1 MKRLIIV
8 GSPRSNGRSAHLAEM
23 LFEACIDECPDDEVS
38 LAPVSELAI
47 SACVGCDGCK
57 NSEGHVCVF
66 EDDMDEVREIL
77 DESDELIIVS
87 PVYFSGAP
95 APMKALLDRLQPYFW
110 TWEAGGNRRP
120 MTLHIIGE
128 GAGPNGYD
136 ALIDEVRAAGAVAG
150 FRLDRIVDWVG
161 KIDADGQIMAEGEEY
176 VPEGRK
182 VGFARIA
189 ADDIENIH
197 VVHAENLRQAR
208 KAKKAEKAAGAKSQA
223 GKQAGRGV
231 ASADASSAAKPE
243 HRPANADDRNAPGV
257 QNAQG
262 RPKLNIHS
270 TSKSQG
276 KRGSGPSGKRG
287 GRG

>member
-66 EDDMDEVREIL
+66 EDDMDEIREIL
-77 DESDELIIVS
+77 DEADELIVVS

-110 TWEAGGNRRP
+110 TWEAGGNRRS

-161 KIDADGQIMAEGEEY
+161 KIDADGQITAEGEEY

-189 ADDIENIH
+189 ADDIESIH

-208 KAKKAEKAAGAKSQA
+208 KAKKAEKAAGAKP
-223 GKQAGRGV
+223 QAGRQTGKGV
-231 ASADASSAAKPE
+231 ASADASSAAKPAPQ
-243 HRPANADDRNAPGV
+243 PANADDRNASGV

-270 TSKSQG
+270 TSKNQG
-276 KRGSGPSGKRG
+276 KRGPGPSGKRG

>member
-66 EDDMDEVREIL
+66 EDDMDEIREIL
-77 DESDELIIVS
+77 DESDELIVVS

-161 KIDADGQIMAEGEEY
+161 KIDADGQVTAEGEEY

-189 ADDIENIH
+189 ADDIESIH
-197 VVHAENLRQAR
+197 VVHAESLRQAR
-208 KAKKAEKAAGAKSQA
+208 KAKKAEKAAGAKFQA
-223 GKQAGRGV
+223 GKQTGKGV

-243 HRPANADDRNAPGV
+243 PRPANADDRNAPGV

-270 TSKSQG
+270 TSKNQG

>member
-66 EDDMDEVREIL
+66 EDDMDEIREFL
-77 DESDELIIVS
+77 DESDELIVVS

-161 KIDADGQIMAEGEEY
+161 KIDADGQIMAEGEEC

-208 KAKKAEKAAGAKSQA
+208 KAKKAEKAAGAKQRS

-287 GRG
+287 GRD

>member
-1 MKRLIIV
+1 MNVMSWLWLGGV
-8 GSPRSNGRSAHLAEM
+8 V
-23 LFEACIDECPDDEVS
+23 LFGAVEAATAGLVS
-38 LAPVSELAI
+38 I
-47 SACVGCDGCK
+47 W
-57 NSEGHVCVF
+57 F
-66 EDDMDEVREIL
+66 
-77 DESDELIIVS
+77 
-87 PVYFSGAP
+87 
-95 APMKALLDRLQPYFW
+95 
-110 TWEAGGNRRP
+110 
-120 MTLHIIGE
+120 
-128 GAGPNGYD
+128 
-136 ALIDEVRAAGAVAG
+136 AAGAVAG

-189 ADDIENIH
+189 ADDIESIH

-208 KAKKAEKAAGAKSQA
+208 KAKKAEKAAGAKPQA

-231 ASADASSAAKPE
+231 ASADASSDAKPE
-243 HRPANADDRNAPGV
+243 SQPANADDRNAPGV

-270 TSKSQG
+270 TSKNQG

>member
-66 EDDMDEVREIL
+66 EDDMDEIREIL
-77 DESDELIIVS
+77 DESDELIVVS

-95 APMKALLDRLQPYFW
+95 APMKALLDGLQPYFW

-208 KAKKAEKAAGAKSQA
+208 KAKKAEKAAGAKQQS

>member
-66 EDDMDEVREIL
+66 EDDMDEIREIL
-77 DESDELIIVS
+77 DESDELIVVS

-208 KAKKAEKAAGAKSQA
+208 KAKKAEKAAGAKQQS

-231 ASADASSAAKPE
+231 ASVDASSAAKPE

>member
-57 NSEGHVCVF
+57 NSEGHACVF
-66 EDDMDEVREIL
+66 EDDMDEIREIL

-110 TWEAGGNRRP
+110 TWEVGGNRRP

-161 KIDADGQIMAEGEEY
+161 RIDADGQITAEGEEY

-189 ADDIENIH
+189 ADDIESIH

-208 KAKKAEKAAGAKSQA
+208 KAKKAEKAAGAKPQA

-231 ASADASSAAKPE
+231 ASADASSAAKSEP
-243 HRPANADDRNAPGV
+243 RLANADDRNAPGV

-270 TSKSQG
+270 TSKNQG

>member
-66 EDDMDEVREIL
+66 EDDMDEIREIL
-77 DESDELIIVS
+77 DESDELIVVS

-120 MTLHIIGE
+120 MALHIIGE

-161 KIDADGQIMAEGEEY
+161 KIDADGQITAEGEEY

-208 KAKKAEKAAGAKSQA
+208 KAKKAEKAAGAKPRA
-223 GKQAGRGV
+223 GKQTGKGV
-231 ASADASSAAKPE
+231 ASVDASSAAKPE
-243 HRPANADDRNAPGV
+243 PRPANADDRNAPGV

-270 TSKSQG
+270 TSKNQG

>member
-57 NSEGHVCVF
+57 NSEGHMCVF
-66 EDDMDEVREIL
+66 QDDMDEIREIL
-77 DESDELIIVS
+77 DESDELIVVS

-110 TWEAGGNRRP
+110 TWEAGGSRRP

-161 KIDADGQIMAEGEEY
+161 KIDADGQITAEGEEY

-208 KAKKAEKAAGAKSQA
+208 KAKKVEKAAGAKPQA
-223 GKQAGRGV
+223 GKQAGKGGS
-231 ASADASSAAKPE
+231 SADASSAVKSE

-270 TSKSQG
+270 TSKNQG

>member
-66 EDDMDEVREIL
+66 EDDMDEIREIL
-77 DESDELIIVS
+77 DESDELIVVS

-208 KAKKAEKAAGAKSQA
+208 KAKKAEKAAGAKQQS

-270 TSKSQG
+270 TSKSQD

>member
-66 EDDMDEVREIL
+66 EDDMDEIREIL
-77 DESDELIIVS
+77 DESDELIVVS

-128 GAGPNGYD
+128 GEGPNGYD

-208 KAKKAEKAAGAKSQA
+208 KAKKAEKAAGAKQQS

-243 HRPANADDRNAPGV
+243 HRPANANDRNAPGV

>member
-66 EDDMDEVREIL
+66 EDDMDEIREIL
-77 DESDELIIVS
+77 DESDELIVVS

-110 TWEAGGNRRP
+110 TWAAGGSRRP

-161 KIDADGQIMAEGEEY
+161 KIDADGQITAEGEEY

-208 KAKKAEKAAGAKSQA
+208 KAKKAEKAAGAKPQASKQA
-223 GKQAGRGV
+223 GKGV
-231 ASADASSAAKPE
+231 ASAGASSAAKPE

>member
-1 MKRLIIV
+1 
-8 GSPRSNGRSAHLAEM
+8 
-23 LFEACIDECPDDEVS
+23 
-38 LAPVSELAI
+38 
-47 SACVGCDGCK
+47 
-57 NSEGHVCVF
+57 
-66 EDDMDEVREIL
+66 
-77 DESDELIIVS
+77 
-87 PVYFSGAP
+87 
-95 APMKALLDRLQPYFW
+95 
-110 TWEAGGNRRP
+110 

-161 KIDADGQIMAEGEEY
+161 KIDADGQITAEGEEY

-208 KAKKAEKAAGAKSQA
+208 KAKKAEKAAGAKQQS

-243 HRPANADDRNAPGV
+243 PQSANADDRNAPGV

-270 TSKSQG
+270 TSKNQG

>member
-38 LAPVSELAI
+38 LVPVSELAV

-66 EDDMDEVREIL
+66 EDDMDEIREIL
-77 DESDELIIVS
+77 DESDELIVVS

-208 KAKKAEKAAGAKSQA
+208 KAKKAEKAAGAKQQS

-243 HRPANADDRNAPGV
+243 HRPANANDRNAPGV

>member
-57 NSEGHVCVF
+57 NSEGHMCVF
-66 EDDMDEVREIL
+66 QDDMDEIREIL
-77 DESDELIIVS
+77 DESDELIVVS

-110 TWEAGGNRRP
+110 TWEAGGSRRP

-161 KIDADGQIMAEGEEY
+161 KIDADGQITAEGEEY

-208 KAKKAEKAAGAKSQA
+208 KAKKAEKAAGAKQQS

>member
-47 SACVGCDGCK
+47 SACVGCNGCK

-66 EDDMDEVREIL
+66 EDDMDEIREIL

-110 TWEAGGNRRP
+110 TWEAGGSRRP

-161 KIDADGQIMAEGEEY
+161 KIDADGRITAEGEEY

-208 KAKKAEKAAGAKSQA
+208 KAKKAEKAAGAKPQA
-223 GKQAGRGV
+223 GKQAGKGGS
-231 ASADASSAAKPE
+231 SADASSAAKPE

-270 TSKSQG
+270 TSKNQG

>member
-66 EDDMDEVREIL
+66 EDDMDEIREIL
-77 DESDELIIVS
+77 DESDELIVVS

-95 APMKALLDRLQPYFW
+95 APMKTLLDRLQPYFW

-208 KAKKAEKAAGAKSQA
+208 KAKKAEKAAGAKQQS

>member
-57 NSEGHVCVF
+57 NSEGHACVF
-66 EDDMDEVREIL
+66 EDDMDEIREIL
-77 DESDELIIVS
+77 DESDELIVVS

-189 ADDIENIH
+189 ADDIESIH

-208 KAKKAEKAAGAKSQA
+208 RAKKAEKAAGAKPQA

-231 ASADASSAAKPE
+231 ASADASSDAKPE
-243 HRPANADDRNAPGV
+243 SQPANADDRNAPGV

-270 TSKSQG
+270 TSKNQG

>member
-57 NSEGHVCVF
+57 NSEGHMCVF
-66 EDDMDEVREIL
+66 QDDMDEIREIL
-77 DESDELIIVS
+77 DESDELIVVS

-110 TWEAGGNRRP
+110 TWEAGGSRRP

-161 KIDADGQIMAEGEEY
+161 KIDADGQITAEGEEY

-208 KAKKAEKAAGAKSQA
+208 KAKKAEKAAGAKPQASKQA
-223 GKQAGRGV
+223 GKGV
-231 ASADASSAAKPE
+231 ASAGASSAAKPE

>member
-66 EDDMDEVREIL
+66 EDDMDEIREIL
-77 DESDELIIVS
+77 DESDELIVVS

-208 KAKKAEKAAGAKSQA
+208 KAKKAEKAAGAKQQS
-223 GKQAGRGV
+223 GKQAGRGD

-243 HRPANADDRNAPGV
+243 HRPANADNRNAPGV

>member
-66 EDDMDEVREIL
+66 EDDMDEIREIL
-77 DESDELIIVS
+77 DESDELIVVS

-161 KIDADGQIMAEGEEY
+161 KIDADGQVTAEGEEY

-182 VGFARIA
+182 VDFARIA
-189 ADDIENIH
+189 ADDIESIH

-223 GKQAGRGV
+223 GKQTGKGV
-231 ASADASSAAKPE
+231 VSADASSAAKPE

-287 GRG
+287 GRD

>member
-66 EDDMDEVREIL
+66 EDDMDEIREIL

-110 TWEAGGNRRP
+110 TWEADGNRRP

-208 KAKKAEKAAGAKSQA
+208 KAKKAEKAAGAKPRA
-223 GKQAGRGV
+223 GKQTGKGV
-231 ASADASSAAKPE
+231 ASAGASSAAKPE
-243 HRPANADDRNAPGV
+243 PRPANADDRNAPGV

-270 TSKSQG
+270 TSKNQG

>member
-66 EDDMDEVREIL
+66 EDDMDEIREIL
-77 DESDELIIVS
+77 DESDELIVVS

-161 KIDADGQIMAEGEEY
+161 KIDADGQITAEGEEY

-189 ADDIENIH
+189 TDDIENIH

-231 ASADASSAAKPE
+231 ASADTSSAAKPE
-243 HRPANADDRNAPGV
+243 PQPVNADDRNAPGV

-270 TSKSQG
+270 TSKNQG

>member
-66 EDDMDEVREIL
+66 EDDMDEIREIL
-77 DESDELIIVS
+77 DESDELIVVS
-87 PVYFSGAP
+87 PVYFSGVP

-208 KAKKAEKAAGAKSQA
+208 KAKKAEKAAGAKQQS
-223 GKQAGRGV
+223 GKQAGKGV

-270 TSKSQG
+270 TSKSQV

>member
-66 EDDMDEVREIL
+66 EDDMDEIREIL
-77 DESDELIIVS
+77 DESDELIVVS

-161 KIDADGQIMAEGEEY
+161 KIDADGQITAEGEEY

-197 VVHAENLRQAR
+197 AVHAENLRRAR

-223 GKQAGRGV
+223 GKQTGKGV

-243 HRPANADDRNAPGV
+243 SQPANADDKNAPGV

-270 TSKSQG
+270 TSKNQG

>member
-66 EDDMDEVREIL
+66 EDDMDEICEIL
-77 DESDELIIVS
+77 DESDELIVVS

-208 KAKKAEKAAGAKSQA
+208 KAKKAEKAAGAKQQS

>member
-66 EDDMDEVREIL
+66 EDDMDEIREIL
-77 DESDELIIVS
+77 DESDELIVVS

-161 KIDADGQIMAEGEEY
+161 KIDVDGQIMAEGEEY

-189 ADDIENIH
+189 ADDIESIH

-208 KAKKAEKAAGAKSQA
+208 KAKKAEKAAGAKPRA
-223 GKQAGRGV
+223 GKQTGKGV

-243 HRPANADDRNAPGV
+243 PRPANADDRNAPGV

-270 TSKSQG
+270 TSKNQG

>member
-66 EDDMDEVREIL
+66 EDDMDEIREIL
-77 DESDELIIVS
+77 DESDELIVVS

-189 ADDIENIH
+189 ADDIENLH

-208 KAKKAEKAAGAKSQA
+208 KAKKAEKAAGAKQQS
-223 GKQAGRGV
+223 GKQAGRGD

-243 HRPANADDRNAPGV
+243 HRPANADNRNAPGV

>member
-57 NSEGHVCVF
+57 NSEGHACVF
-66 EDDMDEVREIL
+66 EDDMDEIREIL
-77 DESDELIIVS
+77 DESDELIVVS

-189 ADDIENIH
+189 ADDIESIH

-208 KAKKAEKAAGAKSQA
+208 KAKKAEKAAGVKPQA

-231 ASADASSAAKPE
+231 ASADASSDAKPE
-243 HRPANADDRNAPGV
+243 SQPANADDRNAPGV

-270 TSKSQG
+270 TSKNQG